1 MTPTFS
7 PAEALA
13 LAILLAMVVRQ
24 ALQVGPRSG
33 QARYYFVTMAGLT
46 VAAAAEMPAVAL
58 TIDHLTGVP
67 DLGRVL
73 QYVSAAAAASSWDL
87 ACLDLCPAI
96 RARRWLLG
104 LAPVLAVVI
113 SLLWWSAVAS
123 HVSLR
128 EESWRSIQSVLLTMA
143 VHGYFFILVA
153 GIFLPTLFHKRGQEQ
168 DRALRLRLSV
178 LITVQLVIGVWS
190 GTTVVVYLLMVGRV
204 LPLNFYDFFAQ
215 PLLVALALTYAAT
228 FLPAAAYARLVLASD
243 HVRAWWRVGRLLR
256 LERDTARLLDDQSV
270 PVDLADLLRVP
281 DYVLYT
287 LVIAILDR
295 RKALYASQAP
305 SACALATEI
314 EGVSARSLDYPGLIS
329 QLQRL
334 VPRP

>member
-7 PAEALA
+7 PVEALA
-13 LAILLAMVVRQ
+13 LAILVAIVVRQ

-33 QARYYFVTMAGLT
+33 QARYYFVTIFGLT

-58 TIDHLTGVP
+58 TIDRLTGVP

-73 QYVSAAAAASSWDL
+73 QYVSAAAAASSWAL
-87 ACLDLCPAI
+87 ACLDLCPTI

-104 LAPVLAVVI
+104 FAPVLAVVV
-113 SLLWWSAVAS
+113 SALWWSAVAN

-128 EESWRSIQSVLLTMA
+128 EEPWRSTQAVLLTMA
-143 VHGYFFILVA
+143 VHGYFFILVT
-153 GIFLPTLFHKRGQEQ
+153 GIFLPALFHMRGQEQ

-178 LITVQLVIGVWS
+178 LITVQLVIGVWA
-190 GTTVVVYLLMVGRV
+190 GTTVVVYLLMVGYM
-204 LPLNFYDFFAQ
+204 LPRNFYDFFAQ
-215 PLLVALALTYAAT
+215 PLLVLLTLTYAAT
-228 FLPAAAYARLVLASD
+228 FLPAAAYARLVLAFD
-243 HVRAWWRVGRLLR
+243 HVRALWRVGRLRR
-256 LERDTARLLDDQSV
+256 LERDTARLLDDQTV

-281 DYVLYT
+281 DYILYT

-295 RKALYASQAP
+295 RKALNASQAP
-305 SACALATEI
+305 NARALAAQI
-314 EGVSARSLDYPGLIS
+314 EGVSARSSNYPDLVS

-334 VPRP
+334 VPRL